1 MTREQ
6 LAHILRAA
14 ASVAHDDEVIVVGS
28 QAILGSFDEDDL
40 PEPAHAS
47 IEADVFFANDPGLLK
62 ADTVD
67 GVLGED
73 SHFHEMYGYY
83 AQGVDVN
90 TATLADGWQE
100 RLVRF
105 SPVAANGATGLCLER
120 HDLVLSKLVAG
131 RPKDFEFVTALLDA
145 GLVDVGVLRTR
156 AELLPVVPMRIRRV
170 GHWLDAYVVSRTSR

>member
-1 MTREQ
+1 M
-6 LAHILRAA
+6 
-14 ASVAHDDEVIVVGS
+14 VGG
-28 QAILGSFDEDDL
+28 QAILGSFDEEDL

-47 IEADVFFANDPGLLK
+47 IEADVFFANDPGLIK

-83 AQGVDVN
+83 AQGVDMN
-90 TATLADGWQE
+90 TATLPDGWQH

-105 SPVAANGATGLCLER
+105 APAAANGATGLCLER

-131 RPKDFEFVTALLDA
+131 RSKDFEFVSALLDS
-145 GLVDVGVLRTR
+145 GLVEVGILRSR
-156 AELLPVVPMRIRRV
+156 AELLPIVRMRIRRV
-170 GHWLDAYVVSRTSR
+170 VNWLDAYVVNRTSR

>member
-47 IEADVFFANDPGLLK
+47 IEADVFFAHDPDLVK
-62 ADTVD
+62 TDTVD

-73 SHFHEMYGYY
+73 SPFHEMYGYY
-83 AQGVDVN
+83 AQGVDVD
-90 TATLADGWQE
+90 TATLPDGWRD

-105 SPVAANGATGLCLER
+105 APAAANGATGLCLER

-145 GLVDVGVLRTR
+145 DLVETGLLHSR
-156 AELLPVVPMRIRRV
+156 AELLPIVPMRIRRV
-170 GHWLDAYVVSRTSR
+170 VDWLDAYALNRASR

>member
-1 MTREQ
+1 MIREQ

-14 ASVAHDDEVIVVGS
+14 ASVARDHEVIVIGS
-28 QAILGSFDEDDL
+28 QAILGSFDEADL

-47 IEADVFFANDPGLLK
+47 VEADVFFADDPDLLK

-73 SHFHEMYGYY
+73 SRFHEMYGYY

-90 TATLADGWQE
+90 TATLPDGWQD

-105 SPVAANGATGLCLER
+105 SPAAANGATGLCLER
-120 HDLVLSKLVAG
+120 HDLVLSKMVAG
-131 RPKDFEFVTALLDA
+131 RPKDLEFVTALLDA

-156 AELLPVVPMRIRRV
+156 APLLPIVPMRIRRAV
-170 GHWLDAYVVSRTSR
+170 HLLDAYVAHRGG